1 MHGGR
6 SGLLRSIRGRASVAR
21 RARPG
26 RRGPSRSRPADQVPG
41 LLRPPRRLDAAGV
54 SIPDKCIVTC
64 AVSGA
69 VANKQQCAGI
79 PYTPEEYA
87 KEVRR
92 SRDAGASMVHIHA
105 REPNGTPTVQPDHYR
120 AITQAVLA
128 ETPDIIVNYSTG
140 WVGLPMAERVGHIT
154 SLKPEVGALNMGS
167 MNYAKYSPKR
177 KGFVFSFVFEN
188 SFEDIVFLLERMNE
202 AGVKPECECFD
213 VGHVESVEPL
223 IDLEVLIPP
232 IQFSLIHGVLGG
244 IQATA
249 RNLAHMASVVP
260 AGSTWGVIAVS
271 RDQWAMV
278 GAAAALGGNVRV
290 GFEDNFYLP
299 SGEMAS
305 SNGDLVDAAAQLV
318 RRQGRR
324 VADPA
329 AAREQLSL
337 PAEPDRSAV
346 LA

>member
-1 MHGGR
+1 VTTG
-6 SGLLRSIRGRASVAR
+6 
-21 RARPG
+21 
-26 RRGPSRSRPADQVPG
+26 
-41 LLRPPRRLDAAGV
+41 
-54 SIPDKCIVTC
+54 DKCIITC

-69 VANKQQCAGI
+69 VANKQQCQGI

-92 SRDAGASMVHIHA
+92 ARDAGASMVHIHA
-105 REPNGTPTVQPDHYR
+105 REPGGVPTVAVMHYR
-120 AITQAVLA
+120 AITQAILA

-140 WVGLPMAERVGHIT
+140 WVGLPMTERVGHIVE
-154 SLKPEVGALNMGS
+154 LKPEIGALNMGS

-177 KGFVFSFVFEN
+177 KAFVFNFVFEN
-188 SFEDIVFLLERMNE
+188 TFDDITFLLEHMNE

-213 VGHVESVEPL
+213 VGHVESTPPL
-223 IDLEVLIPP
+223 VDLGVLHPP

-260 AGSTWGVIAVS
+260 PGSTWGVIAVS
-271 RDQWAMV
+271 REQWGMV

-299 SGEMAS
+299 PGEMAS
-305 SNGDLVDAAAQLV
+305 SNGELVDAAAQIV
-318 RRQGRR
+318 RLQGREVAEPGEAR
-324 VADPA
+324 AMLGLAADP
-329 AAREQLSL
+329 
-337 PAEPDRSAV
+337 DRTA
-346 LA
+346 LG

>member
-1 MHGGR
+1 M
-6 SGLLRSIRGRASVAR
+6 
-21 RARPG
+21 
-26 RRGPSRSRPADQVPG
+26 
-41 LLRPPRRLDAAGV
+41 

-105 REPNGTPTVQPDHYR
+105 REPGGAPTVAVEHYR

-128 ETPDIIVNYSTG
+128 ETPDIIINYSTG
-140 WVGLPMAERVGHIT
+140 WVGLPMAERVQHIVD
-154 SLKPEVGALNMGS
+154 LHPEIGALNMGS
-167 MNYAKYSPKR
+167 MNYAKYSAKR
-177 KGFVFSFVFEN
+177 KGFVFNFVFEN
-188 SFEDIVFLLERMNE
+188 DFDDIIFLLRRMNE

-223 IDLEVLIPP
+223 LDLGVLSLP

-249 RNLAHMASVVP
+249 RNLAHIASVVP
-260 AGSTWGVIAVS
+260 PGSTWGVIAVS
-271 RDQWAMV
+271 REQWAMV

-299 SGEMAS
+299 SGAMAS
-305 SNGDLVDAAAQLV
+305 SNGELVDAAAQIVGL
-318 RRQGRR
+318 QGRV
-324 VADPA
+324 VAEPSD
-329 AAREQLSL
+329 ARSLLSL
-337 PAEPDRSAV
+337 PTDPDRSAV
-346 LA
+346 TS

>member
-1 MHGGR
+1 V
-6 SGLLRSIRGRASVAR
+6 ST
-21 RARPG
+21 
-26 RRGPSRSRPADQVPG
+26 ADAC
-41 LLRPPRRLDAAGV
+41 L
-54 SIPDKCIVTC
+54 ITC

-69 VANKQQCAGI
+69 VANKQQCEGI

-92 SRDAGASMVHIHA
+92 ARDAGASMVHIHA
-105 REPNGTPTVQPDHYR
+105 RTPDGTPTVEPQHYK
-120 AITQAVLA
+120 AITQAILA

-154 SLKPEVGALNMGS
+154 QLRPEIGALNMGS

-177 KGFVFSFVFEN
+177 KGFVFNFVFEN
-188 SFEDIVFLLERMNE
+188 HFDDIIFLLERMKE

-213 VGHVESVEPL
+213 VGHVESVAPL
-223 IDLEVLIPP
+223 VDLGVIGSP

-244 IQATA
+244 ISANA

-260 AGSTWGVIAVS
+260 SGSTWGVIAIS
-271 RDQWAMV
+271 RDQWTLV
-278 GAAAALGGNVRV
+278 AAAASLGGNVRV

-305 SNGDLVDAAAQLV
+305 SNGDLVEAAAQIV
-318 RRQGRR
+318 RLSGRK
-324 VADPA
+324 VAEPDE
-329 AAREQLSL
+329 ARRLLSL
-337 PAEPDRSAV
+337 PPRPDRSAV

>member
-1 MHGGR
+1 
-6 SGLLRSIRGRASVAR
+6 VT
-21 RARPG
+21 
-26 RRGPSRSRPADQVPG
+26 
-41 LLRPPRRLDAAGV
+41 DA
-54 SIPDKCIVTC
+54 CIVTC

-69 VANKQQCAGI
+69 VANKQQCPGI

-92 SRDAGASMVHIHA
+92 ARDAGASMVHIHA
-105 REPNGTPTVQPDHYR
+105 RTPDGTPTVAAEHYR
-120 AITQAVLA
+120 AITQAILA
-128 ETPDIIVNYSTG
+128 ETPDIIVNFSTG
-140 WVGLPMAERVGHIT
+140 WVGLPMAERVRHIAE
-154 SLKPEVGALNMGS
+154 LRPEVGALNMGS

-177 KGFVFSFVFEN
+177 KGFVFNFVFEN
-188 SFEDIVFLLERMNE
+188 SFDDIVFLLQRMQE
-202 AGVKPECECFD
+202 AAVKPECECFD

-223 IDLEVLIPP
+223 VDLGVLSPP

-244 IQATA
+244 ISATA

-260 AGSTWGVIAVS
+260 PGSTWGVIAIS

-305 SNGDLVDAAAQLV
+305 SNGDLVVAAAQIV
-318 RRQGRR
+318 RLQGRE
-324 VADPA
+324 VAEPHQ
-329 AAREQLSL
+329 ARRLLSL
-337 PAEPDRSAV
+337 PAAPDRTAV
-346 LA
+346 LGG

>member
-1 MHGGR
+1 MTTT
-6 SGLLRSIRGRASVAR
+6 
-21 RARPG
+21 
-26 RRGPSRSRPADQVPG
+26 
-41 LLRPPRRLDAAGV
+41 DAA
-54 SIPDKCIVTC
+54 IITC

-92 SRDAGASMVHIHA
+92 ARDAGASMVHIHA
-105 REPNGTPTVQPDHYR
+105 REPNGTPTVAVEHYR

-128 ETPDIIVNYSTG
+128 ETPDIVVNFSTG
-140 WVGLPMAERVGHIT
+140 WVGLPMAERVGHIVQ
-154 SLKPEVGALNMGS
+154 LKPEIGALNMGS
-167 MNYAKYSPKR
+167 MNYARYSSKR
-177 KGFVFSFVFEN
+177 KGFVFNFVFQN
-188 SFEDIVFLLERMNE
+188 DFEDIVFLLRRMNE

-213 VGHVESVEPL
+213 VGHVESVDPL
-223 IDLEVLIPP
+223 VDMGVLTPP
-232 IQFSLIHGVLGG
+232 VQFSLIHGVLGG
-244 IQATA
+244 IRANA

-271 RDQWAMV
+271 REQWMMV
-278 GAAAALGGNVRV
+278 AAAAALGGNVRV

-305 SNGDLVDAAAQLV
+305 SNGELVEAAAQIV
-318 RRQGRR
+318 RLQGRE
-324 VADPA
+324 VAEPA
-329 AAREQLSL
+329 AARTMLSL
-337 PAEPDRSAV
+337 PLDPDRTAV

>member
-1 MHGGR
+1 M
-6 SGLLRSIRGRASVAR
+6 AVDD
-21 RARPG
+21 P
-26 RRGPSRSRPADQVPG
+26 
-41 LLRPPRRLDAAGV
+41 
-54 SIPDKCIVTC
+54 CIITC

-69 VANKQQCAGI
+69 VADKRQCPGI
-79 PYTPEEYA
+79 PYTPDEYA

-92 SRDAGASMVHIHA
+92 ARDAGASMVHIHA
-105 REPNGTPTVQPDHYR
+105 REPNGTPTVAVDHYR

-128 ETPDIIVNYSTG
+128 ETPDIVINYSTG

-154 SLKPEVGALNMGS
+154 ELRPEIGALNMGS

-188 SFEDIVFLLERMNE
+188 RFEDIGFLLERMNE

-213 VGHVESVEPL
+213 VGHVESVGPL
-223 IDLEVLIPP
+223 VDLGVLTPP

-244 IQATA
+244 ISANA

-260 AGSTWGVIAVS
+260 SGSTWGVIAVS
-271 RDQWAMV
+271 REQWAMV
-278 GAAAALGGNVRV
+278 GASAALGGNVRV

-305 SNGDLVDAAAQLV
+305 SNGELVEAAASSV
-318 RRQGRR
+318 RLQGRR
-324 VADPA
+324 VAEPSE
-329 AAREQLSL
+329 ARSLLSL

>member
-1 MHGGR
+1 MTVEEPCV
-6 SGLLRSIRGRASVAR
+6 I
-21 RARPG
+21 
-26 RRGPSRSRPADQVPG
+26 
-41 LLRPPRRLDAAGV
+41 
-54 SIPDKCIVTC
+54 TC

-69 VANKQQCAGI
+69 VANKQQCPGI

-92 SRDAGASMVHIHA
+92 ARDAGASMVHIHA
-105 REPNGTPTVQPDHYR
+105 RTPEGVPTVDPEHYR

-128 ETPDIIVNYSTG
+128 DTPDIIINYSTG

-154 SLKPEVGALNMGS
+154 QLKPEIGALNMGS
-167 MNYAKYSPKR
+167 MNYAKYSEKR
-177 KGFVFSFVFEN
+177 KGFVFNFVFEN
-188 SFEDIVFLLERMNE
+188 NFEDIIFLLQRMNE
-202 AGVKPECECFD
+202 VGVKPECECFD

-223 IDLEVLIPP
+223 IDLEVLTPP

-260 AGSTWGVIAVS
+260 AGSTWGVIAIS
-271 RDQWAMV
+271 RDQWTMV

-299 SGEMAS
+299 SGEMAG
-305 SNGDLVDAAAQLV
+305 SNGDLVEAAASIV
-318 RRQGRR
+318 RLQGRK
-324 VADPA
+324 VAEPA
-329 AAREQLSL
+329 EARALLSL
-337 PAEPDRSAV
+337 PADPDRSAV

>member
-1 MHGGR
+1 MTVDEPCV
-6 SGLLRSIRGRASVAR
+6 I
-21 RARPG
+21 
-26 RRGPSRSRPADQVPG
+26 
-41 LLRPPRRLDAAGV
+41 
-54 SIPDKCIVTC
+54 TC

-69 VANKQQCAGI
+69 VANKQQCPGI

-92 SRDAGASMVHIHA
+92 ARDAGASMVHIHA
-105 REPNGTPTVQPDHYR
+105 RTPEGVPTVEPEHYR

-128 ETPDIIVNYSTG
+128 DTPDIIINYSTG

-154 SLKPEVGALNMGS
+154 QLKPEIGALNMGS
-167 MNYAKYSPKR
+167 MNYAKYSEKR
-177 KGFVFSFVFEN
+177 KGFVFNFVFEN
-188 SFEDIVFLLERMNE
+188 NFEDIIFLLQRMNE
-202 AGVKPECECFD
+202 TAVKPECECFD

-223 IDLEVLIPP
+223 IDLGVLTPP

-260 AGSTWGVIAVS
+260 TGSTWGVIAIS
-271 RDQWAMV
+271 RDQWMMV

-299 SGEMAS
+299 SGEMAG
-305 SNGDLVDAAAQLV
+305 SNGDLVEAAASIV
-318 RRQGRR
+318 RLQGRK
-324 VADPA
+324 VAEPA
-329 AAREQLSL
+329 EARALLSL
-337 PAEPDRSAV
+337 PTDPDRSAV
-346 LA
+346 VA